1 MSAREREQAK
11 PAHRER
17 RMPIMNEVHDIMSAR
32 EREQAEPAHRER
44 RMPIMNEVHDI
55 MGTKEREW
63 AKPAH
68 REQCGEEIQGM
79 GMAMALFMEAF
90 VSIHMSVFVFLPLSK
105 MISRENSKKIFWI
118 LFWIRIA
125 ILLCFDFFITT
136 GIAVVDFLAVFVG
149 AFIVTPIS
157 IKKGIRI
164 TKDSG
169 RSGVQSDVQ
178 SGTQS
183 GVQSDAQSSAPSEK
197 TILVSAEQSSEKKAV
212 HTADFDP
219 LFAMPEEKCVEA
231 FIKREMQRA
240 QIAEE
245 QDLIPE
251 DMLRRKNILNIIFAV
266 LLFVYVSLFFFHFPM
281 ITYVLGFLIL
291 AVYAFCTGRYQ
302 LMRYLKKEIKS
313 RPQEKISNI
322 VLNVKAALVQDYSKK
337 LKWILMAVAVA
348 GSLLLF
354 SKPRI
359 LYEQSGEGYYV
370 RFYTYGLTNMTT
382 ATIPAA
388 YQGEKVVGL
397 RGNTFSNMP
406 FLREVTLPDTIT
418 EIRGQAFKN
427 CGSLES
433 VRLPEHLTY
442 LGGEA
447 FYHCTSLEE
456 VNLPDGLT
464 EIKGSTFEECSS
476 LQRIE
481 IPDNVTR
488 IGGHAFY
495 GNISLEEVVIS
506 PDSKL
511 REIGSSAFRCCD
523 SLREITLPRSTFVN
537 GRAFKETPVRIDYY
551 EY

>member
-1 MSAREREQAK
+1 M
-11 PAHRER
+11 
-17 RMPIMNEVHDIMSAR
+17 V
-32 EREQAEPAHRER
+32 
-44 RMPIMNEVHDI
+44 
-55 MGTKEREW
+55 
-63 AKPAH
+63 
-68 REQCGEEIQGM
+68 
-79 GMAMALFMEAF
+79 
-90 VSIHMSVFVFLPLSK
+90 
-105 MISRENSKKIFWI
+105 
-118 LFWIRIA
+118 
-125 ILLCFDFFITT
+125 DFF
-136 GIAVVDFLAVFVG
+136 AVFVG

-164 TKDSG
+164 TKGSE
-169 RSGVQSDVQ
+169 RSGAQSDAQTSVQSVAQ
-178 SGTQS
+178 SDAQTGVQS
-183 GVQSDAQSSAPSEK
+183 GVQFDAQSDTQSEK
-197 TILVSAEQSSEKKAV
+197 TIFASAEQSSEKKAV
-212 HTADFDP
+212 HAADFDP

-231 FIKREMQRA
+231 FIKREMQ
-240 QIAEE
+240 
-245 QDLIPE
+245 DLIPE
-251 DMLRRKNILNIIFAV
+251 DMLRRKNILNLIFAV

-359 LYEQSGEGYYV
+359 FYEQSQEGYYV

-406 FLREVTLPDTIT
+406 FLREVILPDTIT

-476 LQRIE
+476 LQCIE

-511 REIGSSAFRCCD
+511 QEIGSSAFRCCD

-537 GRAFKETPVRIDYY
+537 GRAFKETPVRINYY